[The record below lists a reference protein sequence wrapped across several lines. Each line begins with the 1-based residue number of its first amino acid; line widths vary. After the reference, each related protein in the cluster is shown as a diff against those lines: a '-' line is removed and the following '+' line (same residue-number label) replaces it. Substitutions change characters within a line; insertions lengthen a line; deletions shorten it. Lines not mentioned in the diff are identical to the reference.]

1 MSKLVLLLSLLG
13 TAILFS
19 FGLTNPDS
27 PVVWLASTSMNF
39 AALRLVMMLVLA
51 ALLVTHPPRNVYL
64 RMFVGGLA
72 IVLAGWSLMATYENE
87 MKLLDS
93 LSLLQFSISAGLIV
107 LESKYI
113 PIETMEERIEHAR
126 QTRLATSLSTN

>member
-19 FGLTNPDS
+19 FGLTDPNS

-39 AALRLVMMLVLA
+39 AALRLIMMLVLA
-51 ALLVTHPPRNVYL
+51 ALLVTHPPRNTYL
-64 RMFVGGLA
+64 RILVGTFSVA
-72 IVLAGWSLMATYENE
+72 LAGWSLAATYDNQ

-107 LESKYI
+107 LESKHI
-113 PIETMEERIEHAR
+113 PIETVEERIATAR
-126 QTRLATSLSTN
+126 RARLATSNV